1 MEEQVSGESEQ
12 YIVIAGVVARCKA
25 RVFGGQ
31 TFYLQYPY
39 DGSVRAVNRE
49 SGGIADVESYV
60 FGSKEAAQQAVL
72 GKTLY
77 PCALTWQAF
86 GLPSIYL
93 AGFHVFR
100 PDAVEEGRRMRESC
114 RRYGFEGLF
123 PLDKENYDNL
133 GQKETAAMIFHAN
146 DGLIREADIVM
157 ANLNPFR
164 GAEPDSGTVFEC
176 GLGYALGKKL
186 YGYIADGRSMSE
198 RLRASID
205 PTTELYSDGMH
216 VENFD
221 LPLNLMLAVP
231 MDIVIGGLEECLLK
245 ARIDYYGTS

>member
-1 MEEQVSGESEQ
+1 MDELFCEENER
-12 YIVIAGVVARCKA
+12 YIVIAGVVAKCRA
-25 RVFGGQ
+25 RILGKQ
-31 TFYLQYPY
+31 KFYLQYPY

-49 SGGIADVESYV
+49 SGGSADVEGYV
-60 FGSKEAAQQAVL
+60 FDSKEAAQQAIL
-72 GKTLY
+72 RRTLN

-86 GLPSIYL
+86 RLPTIYL

-100 PDAVEEGRRMRESC
+100 PDAVEEGQRMRESC

-133 GQKETAAMIFHAN
+133 GPMDTAAMIFHAN
-146 DGLIREADIVM
+146 EGLIREAEIIM

-186 YGYIADGRSMSE
+186 YGYVTDGRSMRE
-198 RLRASID
+198 RLGASID
-205 PTTELYSDGMH
+205 PDTRLYSDGMH
-216 VENFD
+216 VEDFD

-245 ARIDYYGTS
+245 AGKDYYGKV

>member
-1 MEEQVSGESEQ
+1 MDKQFCGEHHQ
-12 YIVIAGVVARCKA
+12 YIVIAGVVARCRA
-25 RVFGGQ
+25 RTLGGKKY
-31 TFYLQYPY
+31 YLQYPY

-49 SGGIADVESYV
+49 SGSIADVRSYV
-60 FGSKEAAQQAVL
+60 FDSKEAAQKAVL
-72 GKTLY
+72 NRTLN
-77 PCALTWQAF
+77 PCALTWQDF
-86 GLPSIYL
+86 RLPAIYL

-133 GQKETAAMIFHAN
+133 GKRDTAAMIFHAN
-146 DGLIREADIVM
+146 EGLIREAEIVM

-164 GAEPDSGTVFEC
+164 GTEPDSGTVFEC
-176 GLGYALGKKL
+176 GLGFALGKKL
-186 YGYIADGRSMSE
+186 YGYLSDGRRLNE
-198 RLRASID
+198 RLGEAID
-205 PTTELYSDGMH
+205 ADTKLYTDGMY

-231 MDIVIGGLEECLLK
+231 MDIVIGSLEECLFK
-245 ARIDYYGTS
+245 AKTDYYGTA